1 MDETGKNPSDTKMTD
16 IKTSQTEF
24 SAPEG
29 KSGGSAGGS
38 NVYGDEMA
46 PTGISTK
53 VAMSQEN
60 QLKTSQMIKGE
71 FSLCESPES

>member
-1 MDETGKNPSDTKMTD
+1 MDETGKNPSDKKMTD

-29 KSGGSAGGS
+29 KSGGPGAGP
-38 NVYGDEMA
+38 NLYGDEMA
-46 PTGISTK
+46 PTGLSTK
-53 VAMSQEN
+53 EAMSQEN

-71 FSLCESPES
+71 YSLCESPND

>member
-24 SAPEG
+24 SAPGG
-29 KSGGSAGGS
+29 KDSGPGPGP

-46 PTGISTK
+46 PTGLSTK
-53 VAMSQEN
+53 EATSKDN
-60 QLKTSQMIKGE
+60 QLKTTQMIKGE
-71 FSLCESPES
+71 YSLCESPND